1 MNTPRNR
8 TVKIGE
14 AAKLTGTTPRAIRHY
29 HQIDLLPEPERGHDG
44 RRRYGYDAIV
54 RILWIRRMTELGMRL
69 EHIRT
74 ALAARNDQ
82 DRKALLDE
90 LDETLA
96 TQEETIRRQ
105 RQALRRLRETGSDL
119 GLLAPNVTDLLTELG
134 AGALSQEDLDRLLV
148 TEHLFG
154 AEAAAW
160 QAQGHHILATHEE
173 LRAERDRIDRKMAD
187 LRHAEAD
194 DPRVE
199 ELAAQF
205 FAHIQEMAEIERAAG
220 FPQPEESGL
229 RVEVDAES
237 GQVNLPDLE
246 PFGNL
251 PTDESPAQRRCAELI
266 GLKLAGWP
274 PAEGGAV

>member
-29 HQIDLLPEPERGHDG
+29 HQVDLLPEPERGHDG

-69 EHIRT
+69 DHIRT
-74 ALAARNDQ
+74 SLAARNDQ
-82 DRKALLDE
+82 DRKTLLDE

-105 RQALRRLRETGSDL
+105 RRALRRLRETGSDL
-119 GLLAPNVTDLLTELG
+119 GLLAPNVTELLTELG
-134 AGALSQEDLDRLLV
+134 AVALSQADLDTLLV

-154 AEAAAW
+154 PEAAAH
-160 QAQGHHILATHEE
+160 QAQGHHILATHSE
-173 LRAERDRIDRKMAD
+173 LRAERDRIDRKMAELKD
-187 LRHAEAD
+187 AEAD

-205 FAHIQEMAEIERAAG
+205 FAHIQAMAEIERAAG
-220 FPQPEESGL
+220 FPQSDEPGL
-229 RVEVDAES
+229 RVEVDTES
-237 GQVNLPDLE
+237 GQVSLPDLE

-266 GLKLAGWP
+266 GLKLAGWS
-274 PAEGGAV
+274 PAERGEA